1 MFDSLKFGVGVV
13 SESCFDMYD
22 DTHIHYVYSWK
33 YDNKPADDIEE
44 KLLHV
49 MLARKGRSFPS
60 ISSCKAGAHA
70 YARGV
75 CKS

>member
-1 MFDSLKFGVGVV
+1 MIKLEG
-13 SESCFDMYD
+13 
-22 DTHIHYVYSWK
+22 K
-33 YDNKPADDIEE
+33 YNKDCKIFADDIEE

-49 MLARKGRSFPS
+49 MLACKGRSFPS
-60 ISSCKAGAHA
+60 VSSCKAGAHA